1 MNLKTYKR
9 ILFFLNDLSNFI
21 ETPGNTKLSKE
32 LIKHFTDSELRKMIS
47 WLYKDV
53 WSENALG
60 FMERDKLLELIN
72 GDSVVLDWIIHEL
85 EQQMTTVSNYS
96 EKEVNAFFKKTQN
109 EIHYLASKPVDNW
122 DEYDLSN
129 YRNLL
134 LKTGKAKKVYGI
146 FTADV
151 LAEDVYAVT
160 TKPSYFFDTKEEAE
174 KEITNIEAEGRFTRE
189 ELTIHKLWLMQ

>member
-9 ILFFLNDLSNFI
+9 ILFFLNDLSHFI
-21 ETPGNTKLSKE
+21 KTPGNTKLSKE
-32 LIKHFTDSELRKMIS
+32 LIKHFTDSELRKMIY

-53 WSENALG
+53 WSKNALG

-72 GDSVVLDWIIHEL
+72 GDAVILDWTIHEL
-85 EQQMTTVSNYS
+85 EQQMTAISNS
-96 EKEVNAFFKKTQN
+96 SQEEVDTFFKNTQN
-109 EIHYLASKPVDNW
+109 EIHYLASKPVEKW
-122 DEYDLSN
+122 DEYDTSN
-129 YRNLL
+129 YRSLL

-160 TKPSYFFDTKEEAE
+160 TKPSYFFDTKDEAE
-174 KEITNIEAEGRFTRE
+174 AEIKNIVAQGKFTKD
-189 ELTIHKLWLMQ
+189 ELVVHKLWLLQ